1 MTESDNKKVWDRFE
15 ADVKSLGD
23 ELRRHYKGAGD
34 SQKSAELNRSLEQLG
49 SAADAV
55 FSSLETA
62 TRDPEVHAK
71 TKQAA
76 RSFGSALAETFR
88 DLGEELEKALHKP
101 AATK

>member
-1 MTESDNKKVWDRFE
+1 MTEGDSKKVWDNFE
-15 ADVKSLGD
+15 ADVRSLGD

-34 SQKSAELNRSLEQLG
+34 AQKSAELNRSLDQLR

-76 RSFGSALAETFR
+76 RSFGSALAETFHV
-88 DLGEELEKALHKP
+88 LGDELDKALHKP
-101 AATK
+101 TATK

>member
-1 MTESDNKKVWDRFE
+1 MTEGADKTGWDRFDT
-15 ADVKSLGD
+15 DVKNLGD
-23 ELRRHYKGAGD
+23 ELRRHYRGAGD
-34 SQKSAELNRSLEQLG
+34 AQKSAELNRSLEQLR

-55 FSSLETA
+55 FSSLDTA
-62 TRDPEVHAK
+62 TRDPEVRAK

-88 DLGEELEKALHKP
+88 ELGDELEKALRKP

>member
-1 MTESDNKKVWDRFE
+1 MAEGDTKKVWDRFE
-15 ADVKSLGD
+15 ADVKNLGD
-23 ELRRHYKGAGD
+23 ELRRHYNGAGD
-34 SQKSAELNRSLEQLG
+34 AQKSAELNSSLEQLR

-62 TRDPEVHAK
+62 TRDPEVRAK

-88 DLGEELEKALHKP
+88 ELGDELDKALRKP